1 VLARQARL
9 RMLFRL
15 WGGTLVAN
23 LAAGWLFTWLIMRGY
38 PQFQQTAIE
47 AGHHYVQLG
56 LGIKAFSLAILGGAV
71 ITLMTWMQ
79 QSTSSIAARAIP
91 AITAGFLLAGAQLNH
106 AIVNSLLM
114 FSALET
120 GHAPFG
126 YLQWA
131 ETAGWAA
138 LGNIVG
144 GVVLVTML
152 RAFQVPHKLME
163 EVRHPAVGVPMNDK
177 RRTDT

>member
-1 VLARQARL
+1 
-9 RMLFRL
+9 
-15 WGGTLVAN
+15 
-23 LAAGWLFTWLIMRGY
+23 
-38 PQFQQTAIE
+38 
-47 AGHHYVQLG
+47 
-56 LGIKAFSLAILGGAV
+56 
-71 ITLMTWMQ
+71 MQ

-163 EVRHPAVGVPMNDK
+163 EVRHPAVGVPMKDN
-177 RRTDT
+177 RRTDA